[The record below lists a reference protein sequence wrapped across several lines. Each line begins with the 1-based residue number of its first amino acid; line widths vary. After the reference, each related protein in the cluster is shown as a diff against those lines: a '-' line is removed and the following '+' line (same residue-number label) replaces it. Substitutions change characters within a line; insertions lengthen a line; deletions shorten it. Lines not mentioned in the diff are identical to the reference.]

1 MKIRSI
7 WFTVL
12 VGLTVVDT
20 HAQWDFNNSG
30 SRIFDMSKNQTE
42 KTVVT
47 VRYVP
52 AAKLLEA
59 CNEQSREFGFNGFP
73 GGALACSWN
82 WPDRCYIILP
92 EKVDMRTVGH
102 EFLHCL
108 QGQWH

>member
-1 MKIRSI
+1 MKKA
-7 WFTVL
+7 L
-12 VGLTVVDT
+12 ALLMCGLLCVGVP
-20 HAQWDFNNSG
+20 AQTWDFNNSG

-59 CNEQSREFGFNGFP
+59 CNAQSREFGFNGFP

-92 EKVDMRTVGH
+92 E
-102 EFLHCL
+102 
-108 QGQWH
+108 

>member
-1 MKIRSI
+1 MKKA
-7 WFTVL
+7 VAL
-12 VGLTVVDT
+12 LMCGLLCVGVS
-20 HAQWDFNNSG
+20 AQTWDFNNSG

-59 CNEQSREFGFNGFP
+59 CNAQSREFGYNGFP

>member
-1 MKIRSI
+1 MKK
-7 WFTVL
+7 VVAL
-12 VGLTVVDT
+12 LMCGLLCVGAP
-20 HAQWDFNNSG
+20 AQTWDFNNSG

-52 AAKLLEA
+52 AARILEA
-59 CNEQSREFGFNGFP
+59 CNAQSREFGFNGFP